1 MKKSVISM
9 ITTALC
15 LLLIT
20 PNGFAG
26 NTDNF
31 PTTPIK
37 HNGAKW
43 SIGYYEGGE
52 YIEYK
57 KTFIATIKGLINS
70 GWIEPHTLPDF
81 PGDDTKQIWEWC
93 GDHLKSDYLLFKKDA
108 YYSSNWKD
116 NLRKQQVKILI
127 DRLNITKDIDL
138 MIAMGTWAGQ
148 DLSKDLH
155 HVPTIALAISE
166 ALSSGIIESYENS
179 GYDHIHARVDP
190 LRYERQVEIFHDI
203 MAFKKLGI
211 MYEDTVRGR
220 SYASVDKIE
229 SVAKQQGFEIIRCF
243 IQKGVDDKLIAEQ
256 EAIRCFSELCKKAD
270 AIYVTLHMGI
280 NSRSLPILVETANQA
295 GIPTFSQAGSEE
307 VKYGL
312 LMSISQAEYKYVGQ
326 YHAQTMAKIFNG
338 AKPGELSQFFE
349 EPSQIALNLKTAAK
363 IGYDPS
369 VDILSAADEIYNDYV
384 E

>member
-1 MKKSVISM
+1 M

-15 LLLIT
+15 LLLFT
-20 PNGFAG
+20 TNGFAG

-31 PTTPIK
+31 PTTPIR

-43 SIGYYEGGE
+43 SIGYYEGGN

-57 KTFIATIKGLINS
+57 KAFIATIKGLINS
-70 GWIEPHTLPDF
+70 GWIEPQTLPDF
-81 PGDDTKQIWEWC
+81 PGDDTKQLWEWC
-93 GDHLKSDYLLFKKDA
+93 GDHLQSNYLLFKKDA
-108 YYSSNWKD
+108 YYSSEWKD
-116 NLRKQQVKILI
+116 DFRKQQAKTLLH
-127 DRLNITKDIDL
+127 RLNTTKDIDL
-138 MIAMGTWAGQ
+138 MMAMGTWAGQ
-148 DLSKDLH
+148 DLSNDQH
-155 HVPTIALAISE
+155 HVPTIALAISD
-166 ALSSGIIESYENS
+166 ALSSGIIKSYENS

-203 MAFKKLGI
+203 MGFKRLGI

-220 SYASVDKIE
+220 SYASVDKVE
-229 SVAKQQGFEIIRCF
+229 KVAKKQGFEIIKCF
-243 IQKGVDDKLIAEQ
+243 IKEGSNDKKTAVE
-256 EAIRCFSELCKKAD
+256 EVIRCFSELCKKAD
-270 AIYVTLHMGI
+270 AIYVTLHVGV
-280 NSRSLPILVETANQA
+280 NPDSLPDLVEIANQA
-295 GIPTFSQAGSEE
+295 SIPTFSQAGSEE

-338 AKPGELSQFFE
+338 AKAGELSQFFE